1 MDHIRSCLVRNGFP
15 NVASNNNST
24 VSDVDGDGEKLG
36 EPSVSSDIEVT
47 NDEAKQLILEAVT
60 KKNTHVIEE
69 LLLV

>member
-24 VSDVDGDGEKLG
+24 VSDAAGDGEKLG
-36 EPSVSSDIEVT
+36 EPSASSDIEVT
-47 NDEAKQLILEAVT
+47 NDEAKQLILEVVT
-60 KKNTHVIEE
+60 KKNTHIIEE

>member
-1 MDHIRSCLVRNGFP
+1 MDHIRSCLVRNGFL

>member
-24 VSDVDGDGEKLG
+24 VSDVDGESEKLG
-36 EPSVSSDIEVT
+36 EPSNSSDIVVT
-47 NDEAKQLILEAVT
+47 NDEAKQLILEVVT
-60 KKNTHVIEE
+60 NKNTHIIEE